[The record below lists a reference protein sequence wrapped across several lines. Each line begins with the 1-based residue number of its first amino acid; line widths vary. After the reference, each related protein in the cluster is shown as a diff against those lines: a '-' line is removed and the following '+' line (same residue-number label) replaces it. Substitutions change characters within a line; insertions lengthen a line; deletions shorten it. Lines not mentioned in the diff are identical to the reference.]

1 MLTTMIKTLARGFG
15 FDISRYR
22 PDTHHD
28 ARYAHLLRTRGIR
41 LILDVGANAGQ
52 YGSLLRSDFGYHGR
66 ILSFE
71 PLTAA
76 HAALTARAT
85 ADPLRLWEVA
95 PRSALGAVNGTTTI
109 HVAGNSVSS
118 SILPMQPSHESA
130 APQSVG
136 RGVEE
141 ITISRLDDVVRQR
154 SIPIDRHVLLKIDTQ
169 GYELEVLKGAEETV
183 AAVGAI
189 QTEMSFQP
197 LYGGQPL
204 FDEVYAYL
212 AERGFTVFDIIP
224 GFSDPRSGRLL
235 QADGIF
241 VRD

>member
-1 MLTTMIKTLARGFG
+1 MLTKMIKTLARGFG

-28 ARYAHLLRTRGIR
+28 ARYAHLLRTRDIH

-52 YGSLLRSDFGYHGR
+52 YGSLLRSDFGYRGR

-76 HAALTARAT
+76 HAALTARAA

-154 SIPIDRHVLLKIDTQ
+154 SISIDRHVLLKIDTQ
-169 GYELEVLKGAEETV
+169 GYELEVLKGAAETV
-183 AAVGAI
+183 AAVGAT

-224 GFSDPRSGRLL
+224 GFSDPKSGRLL

>member
-28 ARYAHLLRTRGIR
+28 ARYAHLLRTRDIR

-76 HAALTARAT
+76 HAALTARAA

-95 PRSALGAVNGTTTI
+95 PRSALAVI
-109 HVAGNSVSS
+109 AQHCVAPRLVH
-118 SILPMQPSHESA
+118 SHCSMHK
-130 APQSVG
+130 
-136 RGVEE
+136 
-141 ITISRLDDVVRQR
+141 R
-154 SIPIDRHVLLKIDTQ
+154 SINFRIHLMNRI
-169 GYELEVLKGAEETV
+169 
-183 AAVGAI
+183 
-189 QTEMSFQP
+189 
-197 LYGGQPL
+197 
-204 FDEVYAYL
+204 
-212 AERGFTVFDIIP
+212 
-224 GFSDPRSGRLL
+224 
-235 QADGIF
+235 
-241 VRD
+241 